1 MTRCL
6 DCGSERTSDQCPS
19 CGLTSAAAEV
29 VFRKRLLWQMAI
41 FLVGSL
47 LFPTLSQIYPP
58 LDLDAML
65 VFYGLVFFL
74 ALTLAIFLDRR
85 AHARKEIELLKH
97 LFTGLIPI
105 PFILSFAL
113 YLNGRLDSPNNLQ
126 YHPAT
131 VEGRYFMRG
140 VVRGTKRVFV
150 YSWRPDRRYERL
162 AVDSDDYDRFQA
174 GDKVNVAVE
183 PGALGIQ
190 WFYGVYRATSPEHPL
205 PPPNTRWEAEQ
216 PKDNSQAKSPPKT
229 PQ

>member
-29 VFRKRLLWQMAI
+29 VFRRRLLMQMGI

-47 LFPTLSQIYPP
+47 LFPTLSQVYPP

-65 VFYGLVFFL
+65 VFYGLLFFL
-74 ALTLAIFLDRR
+74 ALALAVILDRR

-105 PFILSFAL
+105 PFILSAAL
-113 YLNGRLDSPNNLQ
+113 FLNGKLDSPKNVS
-126 YHPAT
+126 YHSTT
-131 VEGRYFMRG
+131 VEGRYLMRG
-140 VVRGTKRVFV
+140 IVRGTKRVFV
-150 YSWRPDRRYERL
+150 YSWRGGRKYERL
-162 AVDSDDYDRFQA
+162 AVDSDDYERFQM

-183 PGALGIQ
+183 PGALGIP
-190 WFYGVYRATSPEHPL
+190 WFYGVYRAATPHGTVA
-205 PPPNTRWEAEQ
+205 PPDSKWDADKPAANKGPN
-216 PKDNSQAKSPPKT
+216 AKSPY
-229 PQ
+229 